1 MTSSLLLHLWFY
13 KNKENKQNELL
24 FHVFITCN
32 SLINLQNQNNK
43 ANFIWTTIKLLFEI
57 DKSQIIFGGKI
68 KTLMLLL
75 LYLISFSSQILLKR
89 EISKSG
95 KIHSQAEAQLLSSFL
110 SFSSL
115 LPLPERPTCG
125 LLTLAFHLF
134 FISTHPFAPV
144 RSDAGAH
151 APFPSPLA
159 TAPLLYKAG
168 TGASPPIQKKP

>member
-24 FHVFITCN
+24 FYVFITCN

-57 DKSQIIFGGKI
+57 DKSQIIFWWKNQNPNF
-68 KTLMLLL
+68 LLL

-125 LLTLAFHLF
+125 LLTLAFHLS
-134 FISTHPFAPV
+134 FISTHPL
-144 RSDAGAH
+144 RS
-151 APFPSPLA
+151 S
-159 TAPLLYKAG
+159 T
-168 TGASPPIQKKP
+168 